1 MMRLFYAFVTLVVVT
16 FPARAEIA
24 IQELTSPTGIDA
36 WLVEEHSLPFTAL
49 EIRFRGGTS
58 LDRPGKRGAVNF
70 MVGLLEEG
78 SGDLDAR
85 SFAEARE
92 SLAASFRF
100 GAYDDA
106 VTVSAQFL
114 TENRKEAM
122 DLLHTALT
130 EPRFDDAA
138 IDRVRAQVIS
148 HLASRTTDPNAIAG
162 ETWDRMA
169 YGDHPY
175 ASYRAGTVESVA
187 GLTRDD
193 LVTALND
200 ALALDRIYVAAVG
213 DITSEELSMLLDDL
227 FAGLPAMG
235 APLPPHAEFSLS
247 GGTTVVPFDT
257 PQSVAM
263 FGHVGIARDDPDF
276 FAAFVLNEVLGGR
289 GFNSRLM
296 KEVREKRGL
305 TYGVGTF
312 LVSADLSE
320 TIMGQFSSQNG
331 SIAEAIEVTRDEWAR
346 IAKDGITQDELT
358 AAQTFLTGSY
368 PLRFDGNANIA
379 NIMVSMQMEDLPVDY
394 IATRNDQVMA
404 VTLEEANRVAA
415 RLYTPEALHFV
426 VVGQPEGVVSN

>member
-1 MMRLFYAFVTLVVVT
+1 MKRLFVTLVTLLVVS

-24 IQELTSPTGIDA
+24 IQEITTPGGINA
-36 WLVEEHSLPFTAL
+36 WLVEEDSLPFTAL

-78 SGDLDAR
+78 AGDLDAR
-85 SFAEARE
+85 GFAEARE
-92 SLAASFRF
+92 SLAASYRF

-114 TENRKEAM
+114 TENREAATE
-122 DLLHTALT
+122 LLHMALT
-130 EPRFDDAA
+130 EPRFDAAA
-138 IDRVRAQVIS
+138 IDRVRAQVMS
-148 HLASRTTDPNAIAG
+148 HLASRSTDPNAIVG

-175 ASYRAGTVESVA
+175 GSYRVGTVDSVA

-193 LVTALND
+193 LVTALKD

-213 DITSEELSMLLDDL
+213 DISADDLSKLLDDL
-227 FAGLPAMG
+227 FDGLPATG
-235 APLPPHAEFSLS
+235 APLPPRADFALS

-257 PQSVAM
+257 PQSVTM
-263 FGHVGIARDDPDF
+263 FGQSGIARDDPDF
-276 FAAFVLNEVLGGR
+276 FAAYVVNEVLGGR
-289 GFNSRLM
+289 GSRSRLM
-296 KEVREKRGL
+296 QEVREKRGL

-312 LVSADLSE
+312 LANADLSD
-320 TIMGQFSSQNG
+320 TILGQFSSQNG
-331 SIAEAIEVTRDEWAR
+331 SMAEAIEVTRGEWAK

-358 AAQTFLTGSY
+358 AAQTYLTGSY

-404 VTLEEANRVAA
+404 VTLEDATRVAT
-415 RLYTPEALHFV
+415 RLYDPDALHFV